1 MLAEI
6 FGRYDL
12 LFKECPTKKKKKNNV
27 LPFLVLQL
35 FFLNHIYWVLLD
47 AFYASIE
54 KIYICGEAVTITL

>member
-12 LFKECPTKKKKKNNV
+12 LFKECLTKKKKKNA
-27 LPFLVLQL
+27 LPFPVLQL

-47 AFYASIE
+47 AFSASIE
-54 KIYICGEAVTITL
+54 KISICGEAVTITL